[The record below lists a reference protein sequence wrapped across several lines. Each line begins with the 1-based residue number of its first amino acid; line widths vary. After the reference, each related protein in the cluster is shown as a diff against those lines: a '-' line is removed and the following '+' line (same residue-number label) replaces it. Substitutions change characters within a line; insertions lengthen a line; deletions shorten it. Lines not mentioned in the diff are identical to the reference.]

1 MTDWVSH
8 QDMLD
13 FLDSLKHVAHPQYH
27 VIDAIIDNLKYDV
40 DETDVIVALVE
51 DAGCG
56 YDDRAKVV
64 DALREHATMAGLLNR
79 DELARELDGSTPLQT
94 LRATVKYAKE
104 CEAQV
109 FALQELCAAAG
120 LINAND
126 HKTDVLPLLRM
137 FLPVE

>member
-1 MTDWVSH
+1 MSSWVSQ

-13 FLDSLKHVAHPQYH
+13 FLDNLKHVAHPQYH
-27 VIDAIIDNLKYDV
+27 VIDAVIDNLKEAVSEDDV
-40 DETDVIVALVE
+40 LVDLVE
-51 DAGCG
+51 SAGG
-56 YDDRAKVV
+56 VEAERSEVV
-64 DALREHATMAGLLNR
+64 GVLRSWYALHAWSNR
-79 DELARELDGSTPLQT
+79 DDLLKEIAGATLLDRLKVASRNAQ
-94 LRATVKYAKE
+94 AN
-104 CEAQV
+104 EAQV

>member
-1 MTDWVSH
+1 MSDWVSQ

-13 FLDSLKHVAHPQYH
+13 FLDRLKHVAHPQYH
-27 VIDAIIDNLKYDV
+27 VIDAIIDNLKEAV
-40 DETDVIVALVE
+40 DETDVIVELVE

-56 YDDRAKVV
+56 FDDRAKVV
-64 DALREHATMAGLLNR
+64 DALREHNAMCLALRL
-79 DELARELDGSTPLQT
+79 DQIARELDGTTPLQT
-94 LRATVKYAKE
+94 LRAVLKYAAE